1 MLHPVYV
8 VQYGGRVA
16 QLCWLLYAFICCT
29 LYMLYSMEAELH
41 NSAGCCTPLY
51 VVPCICCTV
60 WRQSCNN
67 SAGCCTPLYVVPCI
81 CCTVWRQSCNNS
93 AGCCTPRICCTRY
106 MLYSM
111 EAELHNSAGCC
122 TPLYVVPCICCTVWR
137 QSCTTLLA
145 AVRLYMLYLVYVVQ
159 YGGRVVTTLL
169 AAVRLY
175 MLYLV
180 YVVQYGGRVV

>member
-1 MLHPVYV
+1 
-8 VQYGGRVA
+8 
-16 QLCWLLYAFICCT
+16 
-29 LYMLYSMEAELH
+29 MLYSMEAELH

-81 CCTVWRQSCNNS
+81 CCTVWRQSCTTLL
-93 AGCCTPRICCTRY
+93 AAVRLYMLYLVYVVQYEGRVAQVCWLLYAFICCTLY

-145 AVRLYMLYLVYVVQ
+145 AVRLYMLYLVYVAQ
-159 YGGRVVTTLL
+159 
-169 AAVRLY
+169 
-175 MLYLV
+175 
-180 YVVQYGGRVV
+180 